1 MRKTGVKAQ
10 RRLKRLKKEIKT
22 MITEMRMTRGCS
34 KINSKRSA
42 SHVVN
47 TACYSNI
54 KTITTWATVSVLY
67 SRKKQKAMLLKEEI
81 LGGEAIEYRHS
92 AFLNW

>member
-1 MRKTGVKAQ
+1 MRKTSVKAQ
-10 RRLKRLKKEIKT
+10 KRLKRLKKEIKT
-22 MITEMRMTRGCS
+22 MITVMRMSRGCS

-47 TACYSNI
+47 TVCYSNV
-54 KTITTWATVSVLY
+54 KTITTYSFVSVLY
-67 SRKKQKAMLLKEEI
+67 SRKKQKAMLLKGEI
-81 LGGEAIEYRHS
+81 PGGKAIEYRHS

>member
-1 MRKTGVKAQ
+1 MRKTGAVAQ

-22 MITEMRMTRGCS
+22 MITEMRMARGCS

-42 SHVVN
+42 SHVVS
-47 TACYSNI
+47 TVCYSNV
-54 KTITTWATVSVLY
+54 KTITTYSMVSVLY
-67 SRKKQKAMLLKEEI
+67 SRKKQKAMLLKGEI
-81 LGGEAIEYRHS
+81 PGGKATEYRHS

>member
-1 MRKTGVKAQ
+1 MKKTGVVAQ

-22 MITEMRMTRGCS
+22 MLTEMRMARGCS
-34 KINSKRSA
+34 KINSKRSS

-47 TACYSNI
+47 TVCYSND
-54 KTITTWATVSVLY
+54 KTITAYAIVSTLY
-67 SRKKQKAMLLKEEI
+67 SRKKQKDMLLKGEI
-81 LGGEAIEYRHS
+81 PGGKAIEYHHS